1 MRLEQIAYFLQVAEK
16 QSITGAARELYISQP
31 ALSKQIALLER
42 EVGVPLFERQ
52 TRGVTLT
59 SAGVQFEKDLKNILK
74 ELENARKN
82 AVLAGKI
89 KKQLLNVG
97 CFDGIYTDDFLPHF
111 FQYFSQ
117 TVPDLKLILHR
128 MSFSEGAE
136 ALKRG
141 KTDIWLTLGPEWNH
155 EEGFCEKVMLR
166 RKSAFIFSSRSSW
179 GQKDK
184 AEIRDF
190 QGGTLVTVDREKS
203 PGFYRTA
210 MEKLQYLG
218 ISPGEVE
225 EADNIS
231 TVFSYLKLL
240 NGFTILSDDVVNI
253 SNDLRKV
260 NLPDHMDV
268 GVLAVWSREN
278 RDITEWM
285 KGYSA
290 EEHNG

>member
-1 MRLEQIAYFLQVAEK
+1 MRLEQIEYFLHVAEK
-16 QSITGAARELYISQP
+16 QSITGAARELFISQP
-31 ALSKQIALLER
+31 ALSKQIALLEK

-59 SAGVQFEKDLKNILK
+59 RAGAQFEKDLKNILK

-97 CFDGIYTDDFLPHF
+97 CFDGIYIDDFLPRF
-111 FQYFSQ
+111 FQYFRHAA
-117 TVPDLKLILHR
+117 PELKLILHR

-136 ALKRG
+136 ALKKG
-141 KTDIWLTLGPEWNH
+141 KADIWLTLEPEWNH
-155 EEGFCEKVMLR
+155 AEGFCEKVMLR

-184 AEIRDF
+184 TEIRDF

-210 MEKLQYLG
+210 MDKLQDMG
-218 ISPGEVE
+218 IFPGDIE
-225 EADNIS
+225 ETDSIS
-231 TVFSYLKLL
+231 TVLSYLKLVD
-240 NGFTILSDDVVNI
+240 GFTILSDEAVSI

-268 GVLAVWSREN
+268 CVLAVWNRGS
-278 RDITEWM
+278 RDITAWM
-285 KGYSA
+285 
-290 EEHNG
+290 EEYDPEESE